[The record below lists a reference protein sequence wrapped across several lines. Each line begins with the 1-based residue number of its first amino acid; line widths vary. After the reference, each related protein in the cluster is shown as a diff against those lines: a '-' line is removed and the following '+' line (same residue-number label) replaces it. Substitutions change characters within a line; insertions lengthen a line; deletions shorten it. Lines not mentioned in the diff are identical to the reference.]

1 LTSKE
6 NQCIQAAYDFRMDHT
21 RGKIEKLILLVGRSI
36 RKLIPAP
43 LSETKTVLALWGLH
57 AIDQNRYGE
66 RRAVWLLNQWLNT
79 LYGEGTADRL
89 DIEGRCREKGQR
101 NIRMNLRNYLGDEN
115 APHFY
120 FRNSFENVL
129 EDVSGELPP
138 YA

>member
-21 RGKIEKLILLVGRSI
+21 RGKIEVLLLLVGRYI
-36 RKLIPAP
+36 RKLMPAP
-43 LSETKTVLALWGLH
+43 PPETKTVLALWGLH
-57 AIDQNRYGE
+57 GIDQNRHGE
-66 RRAVWLLNQWLNT
+66 HRAVWLLNQWLNT

-101 NIRMNLRNYLGDEN
+101 NIRMNLSSYKGDEN

-120 FRNSFENVL
+120 FGNPFDNVL
-129 EDVSGELPP
+129 ESITAELPH
-138 YA
+138 YV